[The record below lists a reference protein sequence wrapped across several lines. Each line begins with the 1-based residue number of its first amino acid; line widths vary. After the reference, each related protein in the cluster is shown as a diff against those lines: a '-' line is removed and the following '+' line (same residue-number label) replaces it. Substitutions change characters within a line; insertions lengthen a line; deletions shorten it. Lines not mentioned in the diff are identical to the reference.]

1 MRELRFDSLIS
12 RKRPLFMFSMAV
24 LVWIIMS
31 VDTFSLM
38 IGSLVILLWIHY
50 YFVVIS
56 VKRLNIIRTIDRE
69 RLFPGEYLT
78 LKYSISATSPMRL
91 ELIATPTLVGR
102 YDFASTKGEKV
113 VVGSE
118 HAVSFQYTV
127 SFRRHG
133 EKDISKLEILYR
145 DPTKLFTLMVTYSLK
160 EKILI
165 LPRITDPGNF
175 PIRLRELLPGK
186 ESDFKLME
194 DLTDFRG
201 IRVYD
206 REPLNRIHW
215 KASARMGR
223 LYSKEFGFTAVS
235 KTFLYLDLN
244 LSDEVFARDV
254 WERIRV
260 DYEET
265 AIEVAGSL
273 IRKILTDSGRLT
285 LVTVGE
291 KVSYTD
297 DTGRDWIDFFEVL
310 SMAHGCEKGPSFSE
324 YISRDMGRYDPATT
338 VVVLSLYLGE
348 SVLPDLVKA
357 RSRASRVVVLL
368 MPFGL
373 RKPGQLPGKSYQMLP
388 MAMEELKRRSSLLEE
403 EQIIVRVV
411 EENRSLAETFG
422 EVCKHR

>member
-1 MRELRFDSLIS
+1 MRELRLESLAS
-12 RKRPLFMFSMAV
+12 RKRPLFVVSMAV
-24 LVWIIMS
+24 LIWVIMS

-38 IGSLVILLWIHY
+38 IGSLVIFLWIHY
-50 YFVVIS
+50 FFVVIS
-56 VKRLNIIRTIDRE
+56 VKRLNIIRTINRE

-78 LKYSISATSPMRL
+78 LKYSISNTPPLQL
-91 ELIATPTLVGR
+91 ELIATPTLMGR
-102 YDFASTKGEKV
+102 YDFVSTKGERV
-113 VVGSE
+113 VVRNDRTI
-118 HAVSFQYTV
+118 SFQYTV
-127 SFRRHG
+127 SFRKRG
-133 EKDISKLEILYR
+133 EKDLSKLEILYR
-145 DPTKLFTLMVTYSLK
+145 DPTKLFTLKAIYSLR

-165 LPRITDPGNF
+165 LPRIIDPGSF
-175 PIRLRELLPGK
+175 PLRLRELLPGR

-201 IRVYD
+201 IREYA

-223 LYSKEFGFTAVS
+223 LYSKEFGYTAVS

-244 LSDEVFARDV
+244 LSGEVFARDV
-254 WERIRV
+254 WERIRI

-273 IRKILTDSGRLT
+273 IRKIMTDSGRLT

-310 SMAHGCEKGPSFSE
+310 STAHGCEKGPSLSE
-324 YISRDMGRYDPATT
+324 CISRDMDRYDPATT

-357 RSRASRVVVLL
+357 RGRASRVVVLL

-373 RKPGQLPGKSYQMLP
+373 RKSGQLPGKSYQMLP
-388 MAMEELKRRSSLLEE
+388 RAMEELKRRSSLLEE

-411 EENRSLAETFG
+411 EENRSLMETFG
-422 EVCKHR
+422 EAGKHR

>member
-1 MRELRFDSLIS
+1 MRELRLESLSS
-12 RKRPLFMFSMAV
+12 RKRRLFTVSTAV
-24 LVWIIMS
+24 FVWVILS

-38 IGSLVILLWIHY
+38 IGSLVALLWIHY
-50 YFVVIS
+50 FFVALSI
-56 VKRLNIIRTIDRE
+56 KRLNITRTIDRE

-78 LKYSISATSPMRL
+78 LKYSISATPLMQL
-91 ELIATPTLVGR
+91 ELIAMPTLRGR
-102 YDFASTKGEKV
+102 YDFASTRGERV
-113 VVGSE
+113 IVRSDRT
-118 HAVSFQYTV
+118 VSFQYTV
-127 SFRRHG
+127 SFRKRG
-133 EKDISKLEILYR
+133 EKDLSKLEILYR
-145 DPTKLFTLMVTYSLK
+145 DPMKLFAIKATYSLE
-160 EKILI
+160 EKIMI
-165 LPRITDPGNF
+165 LPRIIDPGSF
-175 PIRLRELLPGK
+175 PLRLRELLPGR

-201 IRVYD
+201 IREYD

-215 KASARMGR
+215 KASARMGS
-223 LYSKEFGFTAVS
+223 LYSKEFGYTAVS

-265 AIEVAGSL
+265 AIEVAGYL
-273 IRKILTDSGRLT
+273 IRKIIADSGRLT

-291 KVSYTD
+291 KVSYMD
-297 DTGRDWIDFFEVL
+297 DTGRDWIDFFLAL
-310 SMAHGCEKGPSFSE
+310 SAGHGCEKGPSLSE
-324 YISRDMGRYDPATT
+324 CMSRDMGRYDPATT

-348 SVLPDLVKA
+348 SILPDLVKA
-357 RSRASRVVVLL
+357 RGRANRVVVLL

-373 RKPGQLPGKSYQMLP
+373 RKSGQLPGKSYQMLP
-388 MAMEELKRRSSLLEE
+388 RAMEELKRRSSLLEE

-422 EVCKHR
+422 EAGTHR